1 MARIKGWKKVKD
13 GKNNIVYQTTKTIG
27 VNKFPLNTIQI
38 FGEENRW
45 NLHSF
50 KSVPAPRKG
59 WYMNEFIV
67 KNDNIT
73 GKQYK
78 SKDLALHEARFL
90 MNKYNHMREKEIE
103 ELYDYYNNNS
113 LSDAEEIR
121 VLNKLENLGFDIRL
135 L

>member
-50 KSVPAPRKG
+50 KSVPAGAVYYMRK
-59 WYMNEFIV
+59 
-67 KNDNIT
+67 
-73 GKQYK
+73 
-78 SKDLALHEARFL
+78 
-90 MNKYNHMREKEIE
+90 
-103 ELYDYYNNNS
+103 
-113 LSDAEEIR
+113 
-121 VLNKLENLGFDIRL
+121 
-135 L
+135 